1 MQSWEYAC
9 TAHPTCAES
18 IYTQEENTVK
28 FLDTCFILAEN
39 RRTHNYSG
47 CIFRA
52 RFWTLLDEGML
63 TIGFVGCFAVKHS
76 GQVAVLEST
85 VQQISD
91 EMCLYLQSSRF
102 IDFNK

>member
-9 TAHPTCAES
+9 TAHATCAEP

-39 RRTHNYSG
+39 RTNNYPG
-47 CIFRA
+47 CVFRA

-63 TIGFVGCFAVKHS
+63 TIGFTGCFSVKHS
-76 GQVAVLEST
+76 GQTAALEST

-91 EMCLYLQSSRF
+91 ETCLYLQSSRF